1 MGRHRHWLLGRFP
14 WTRPRSSAE
23 CAVAE
28 CNESSDCASESSLTE
43 RDPHLMDV
51 LREVIALR
59 QAGDVQASL
68 ALVDRSLAEGMSSNY
83 LLDNRARALAQ
94 LNRENEAIQIWEVL
108 SECGDLEL
116 QEKAKR
122 LIYQYKCRSVL
133 QHVVQLSQQG
143 HATEALSVLDVAR
156 AEGVENDM
164 LLDNRARALSQL
176 NREEEAIQIWE
187 SLFESSDLKLKEKS
201 KRLIYQYKCRSVLQH
216 VVQLS
221 QQGHAT
227 EALSVLDVARA
238 EGIENDVLLDN
249 RARIFV
255 QLNRHVEAISIWKKL
270 SQSDPSKYNAILI
283 NQLVGALQLICRSQ
297 GWDAQYFNQD
307 FETLDALE
315 RGVLKECELLR
326 RRGYAQALIQ
336 LVDKALETG
345 FESPW
350 LVIAKANA
358 LIELENFVD
367 AQNLLNHFK
376 NSVHE
381 QHALAAMEQML
392 DALSGDVE
400 VELVVRAAVRFKAK
414 GDLDAAQDL
423 LVQALL
429 QNHSCVLY
437 EETLQELLVERGE
450 KNPALQAFKLF
461 LGEAEKMQTA
471 ALISG
476 Q

>member
-1 MGRHRHWLLGRFP
+1 M
-14 WTRPRSSAE
+14 
-23 CAVAE
+23 
-28 CNESSDCASESSLTE
+28 
-43 RDPHLMDV
+43 
-51 LREVIALR
+51 
-59 QAGDVQASL
+59 
-68 ALVDRSLAEGMSSNY
+68 
-83 LLDNRARALAQ
+83 
-94 LNRENEAIQIWEVL
+94 
-108 SECGDLEL
+108 
-116 QEKAKR
+116 
-122 LIYQYKCRSVL
+122 
-133 QHVVQLSQQG
+133 
-143 HATEALSVLDVAR
+143 
-156 AEGVENDM
+156 
-164 LLDNRARALSQL
+164 
-176 NREEEAIQIWE
+176 
-187 SLFESSDLKLKEKS
+187 
-201 KRLIYQYKCRSVLQH
+201 
-216 VVQLS
+216 
-221 QQGHAT
+221 
-227 EALSVLDVARA
+227 
-238 EGIENDVLLDN
+238 
-249 RARIFV
+249 
-255 QLNRHVEAISIWKKL
+255 

-326 RRGYAQALIQ
+326 RRGYAQVLIK

-376 NSVHE
+376 NSVQE
-381 QHALAAMEQML
+381 QHALVSMEKML

-423 LVQALL
+423 LVKALL
-429 QNHSCVLY
+429 QDHSCVVY
-437 EETLQELLVERGE
+437 EETLQQLLIERGE
-450 KNPALQAFKLF
+450 KNPTLQAFELF

>member
-1 MGRHRHWLLGRFP
+1 MGRHRYWLLGRFP

-23 CAVAE
+23 CAAAE
-28 CNESSDCASESSLTE
+28 SNESSDCASESSLTE

-94 LNRENEAIQIWEVL
+94 LNRENEAIRIWEVL

-116 QEKAKR
+116 QEK
-122 LIYQYKCRSVL
+122 
-133 QHVVQLSQQG
+133 
-143 HATEALSVLDVAR
+143 
-156 AEGVENDM
+156 
-164 LLDNRARALSQL
+164 
-176 NREEEAIQIWE
+176 
-187 SLFESSDLKLKEKS
+187 S
-201 KRLIYQYKCRSVLQH
+201 KRLVKLARQQQCRFVLQRSVH
-216 VVQLS
+216 LS
-221 QQGHAT
+221 QSGHAQ
-227 EALSVLDVARA
+227 EALAILDQAQA

-326 RRGYAQALIQ
+326 RRGYAQVLIQ

-429 QNHSCVLY
+429 QDHSCVVY
-437 EETLQELLVERGE
+437 EETLQQLLIERGE
-450 KNPALQAFKLF
+450 KNPTLQAFELF

>member
-1 MGRHRHWLLGRFP
+1 MAARRDWLLGRFP
-14 WTRPRSSAE
+14 WARSRSTVD
-23 CAVAE
+23 CAAAE
-28 CNESSDCASESSLTE
+28 CNQSSDCASESLLTE

-116 QEKAKR
+116 QE
-122 LIYQYKCRSVL
+122 
-133 QHVVQLSQQG
+133 
-143 HATEALSVLDVAR
+143 T
-156 AEGVENDM
+156 
-164 LLDNRARALSQL
+164 
-176 NREEEAIQIWE
+176 
-187 SLFESSDLKLKEKS
+187 S
-201 KRLIYQYKCRSVLQH
+201 KRLVYLQRTSDY
-216 VVQLS
+216 LK
-221 QQGHAT
+221 QGNAS
-227 EALSVLDVARA
+227 EALLVLEQACV
-238 EGIENDVLLDN
+238 EGLENDVLLDN
-249 RARIFV
+249 RARVLV
-255 QLNRHVEAISIWKKL
+255 QLNRHIE
-270 SQSDPSKYNAILI
+270 AILI
-283 NQLVGALQLICRSQ
+283 WRKLYQFNPKRYESILARQLVGALQVICRSQ
-297 GWDAQYFNQD
+297 GWNAQYFNQD

-326 RRGYAQALIQ
+326 RRGYAQLLIQ

-358 LIELENFVD
+358 LIELEKFVD

-376 NSVHE
+376 DSVHE

-400 VELVVRAAVRFKAK
+400 VELVVRAADRFKAK

-423 LVQALL
+423 LVKALL
-429 QNHSCVLY
+429 QDHSCVVY
-437 EETLQELLVERGE
+437 EETLQQLLIERGE
-450 KNPALQAFKLF
+450 KNPTLQAFELF

>member
-1 MGRHRHWLLGRFP
+1 
-14 WTRPRSSAE
+14 
-23 CAVAE
+23 
-28 CNESSDCASESSLTE
+28 
-43 RDPHLMDV
+43 MDV

-94 LNRENEAIQIWEVL
+94 LNRENEAIQIWEFL

-116 QEKAKR
+116 QEKSKR
-122 LIYQYKCRSVL
+122 LVKLARQQQCRFVL
-133 QHVVQLSQQG
+133 QHSVYLSHSG
-143 HATEALSVLDVAR
+143 HAHEALAVLDRAQ
-156 AEGVENDM
+156 AEGIENDMLLDNRFQQKCRYVLNRVVYFSRLGDAHEALAILDLAQAEGIENDM
-164 LLDNRARALSQL
+164 LLDNRAR
-176 NREEEAIQIWE
+176 
-187 SLFESSDLKLKEKS
+187 
-201 KRLIYQYKCRSVLQH
+201 
-216 VVQLS
+216 
-221 QQGHAT
+221 
-227 EALSVLDVARA
+227 
-238 EGIENDVLLDN
+238 
-249 RARIFV
+249 IFV
-255 QLNRHVEAISIWKKL
+255 KLNRHIEAISIWKKL
-270 SQSDPSKYNAILI
+270 SQSDPKKYNAILI

-297 GWDAQYFNQD
+297 GWNVQYFNRD
-307 FETLDALE
+307 LETLDALE
-315 RGVLKECELLR
+315 KGVLKECELLR
-326 RRGYAQALIQ
+326 KRGYAQPLIQ
-336 LVDKALETG
+336 LVDKALESG

-358 LIELENFVD
+358 LIELEKFVD

-376 NSVHE
+376 DSVHE

-400 VELVVRAAVRFKAK
+400 VELVVRAAVRLKAK

-423 LVQALL
+423 LVKALL
-429 QNHSCVLY
+429 QNHSCVVY
-437 EETLQELLVERGE
+437 EETLQQLLVERGE
-450 KNPALQAFKLF
+450 KNPALQAFELF

>member
-1 MGRHRHWLLGRFP
+1 MAARRDWLLGRFP
-14 WTRPRSSAE
+14 WARSRSTVD
-23 CAVAE
+23 CAAAE
-28 CNESSDCASESSLTE
+28 CNQSSDCASESLLTE

-116 QEKAKR
+116 QEK
-122 LIYQYKCRSVL
+122 
-133 QHVVQLSQQG
+133 
-143 HATEALSVLDVAR
+143 
-156 AEGVENDM
+156 
-164 LLDNRARALSQL
+164 
-176 NREEEAIQIWE
+176 
-187 SLFESSDLKLKEKS
+187 S
-201 KRLIYQYKCRSVLQH
+201 KRLVFQQKCRCVLH
-216 VVQLS
+216 RVLYFS
-221 QQGHAT
+221 RLGDAR
-227 EALSVLDVARA
+227 EALAILDRAQA
-238 EGIENDVLLDN
+238 EGIENNMLLDN

-255 QLNRHVEAISIWKKL
+255 QLNRHLEAISIWKKL

-326 RRGYAQALIQ
+326 RRGYAQVLIQ

>member
-1 MGRHRHWLLGRFP
+1 MAARRDWLLGRFP
-14 WTRPRSSAE
+14 WARSRSTVD
-23 CAVAE
+23 CAAAE
-28 CNESSDCASESSLTE
+28 CNQSSDCASESLLTE

-116 QEKAKR
+116 QEK
-122 LIYQYKCRSVL
+122 
-133 QHVVQLSQQG
+133 
-143 HATEALSVLDVAR
+143 
-156 AEGVENDM
+156 
-164 LLDNRARALSQL
+164 
-176 NREEEAIQIWE
+176 
-187 SLFESSDLKLKEKS
+187 S
-201 KRLIYQYKCRSVLQH
+201 KRLVFQQKCRCVLH
-216 VVQLS
+216 RVLYFS
-221 QQGHAT
+221 RLGDAR
-227 EALSVLDVARA
+227 EALAILDRAQA
-238 EGIENDVLLDN
+238 EGIENNMLLDN

-255 QLNRHVEAISIWKKL
+255 QLNRHLEAISIWKKL

-326 RRGYAQALIQ
+326 RRGYAQALIK

-423 LVQALL
+423 LVKALL
-429 QNHSCVLY
+429 QDHSCVVY
-437 EETLQELLVERGE
+437 EETLQQLLIERGE
-450 KNPALQAFKLF
+450 KNPTLQAFELF

>member
-23 CAVAE
+23 CAAAE
-28 CNESSDCASESSLTE
+28 SNESSDCASESSLTE

-116 QEKAKR
+116 QEK
-122 LIYQYKCRSVL
+122 
-133 QHVVQLSQQG
+133 
-143 HATEALSVLDVAR
+143 
-156 AEGVENDM
+156 
-164 LLDNRARALSQL
+164 
-176 NREEEAIQIWE
+176 
-187 SLFESSDLKLKEKS
+187 S
-201 KRLIYQYKCRSVLQH
+201 KRLVFQQKCRCVLH
-216 VVQLS
+216 RVLYFS
-221 QQGHAT
+221 RLGDAR
-227 EALSVLDVARA
+227 EALAILDRAQA
-238 EGIENDVLLDN
+238 EGIENNMLLDN

-255 QLNRHVEAISIWKKL
+255 QLNRHLEAISIWKKL

>member
-23 CAVAE
+23 CAAAE
-28 CNESSDCASESSLTE
+28 SNESSDCASESPLTE

-156 AEGVENDM
+156 AEG
-164 LLDNRARALSQL
+164 
-176 NREEEAIQIWE
+176 
-187 SLFESSDLKLKEKS
+187 
-201 KRLIYQYKCRSVLQH
+201 
-216 VVQLS
+216 
-221 QQGHAT
+221 
-227 EALSVLDVARA
+227 
-238 EGIENDVLLDN
+238 IENNMLLDN

-255 QLNRHVEAISIWKKL
+255 QLNRHLEAISIWKKL

-326 RRGYAQALIQ
+326 RRGYAQALIK

-376 NSVHE
+376 NSVQE
-381 QHALAAMEQML
+381 QHALVSMEKML

-423 LVQALL
+423 LVKALL
-429 QNHSCVLY
+429 QDHSCVVY
-437 EETLQELLVERGE
+437 EETLQQLLIERGE
-450 KNPALQAFKLF
+450 KNPTLQAFELF

>member
-1 MGRHRHWLLGRFP
+1 
-14 WTRPRSSAE
+14 
-23 CAVAE
+23 
-28 CNESSDCASESSLTE
+28 
-43 RDPHLMDV
+43 
-51 LREVIALR
+51 
-59 QAGDVQASL
+59 
-68 ALVDRSLAEGMSSNY
+68 MSSNY

-94 LNRENEAIQIWEVL
+94 LNRENEAIQIWEFL
-108 SECGDLEL
+108 SGCGDLEL
-116 QEKAKR
+116 QK
-122 LIYQYKCRSVL
+122 
-133 QHVVQLSQQG
+133 
-143 HATEALSVLDVAR
+143 
-156 AEGVENDM
+156 
-164 LLDNRARALSQL
+164 
-176 NREEEAIQIWE
+176 
-187 SLFESSDLKLKEKS
+187 KS
-201 KRLIYQYKCRSVLQH
+201 KRLVFQQKCRCVLH
-216 VVQLS
+216 RVVYFS
-221 QQGHAT
+221 RQGDAH
-227 EALSVLDVARA
+227 EALAILDQAQS

-326 RRGYAQALIQ
+326 RRGYAQALIK

-376 NSVHE
+376 NSVQE
-381 QHALAAMEQML
+381 QHALVSMEKML

-423 LVQALL
+423 LVKALL
-429 QNHSCVLY
+429 QDHSCVVY
-437 EETLQELLVERGE
+437 EETLQQLLIERGE
-450 KNPALQAFKLF
+450 KNPTLQAFELF

>member
-23 CAVAE
+23 CAAAE
-28 CNESSDCASESSLTE
+28 SNESSDCASESPLTE

-94 LNRENEAIQIWEVL
+94 LNRENEAIQIWEFL

-116 QEKAKR
+116 QEK
-122 LIYQYKCRSVL
+122 
-133 QHVVQLSQQG
+133 
-143 HATEALSVLDVAR
+143 
-156 AEGVENDM
+156 
-164 LLDNRARALSQL
+164 
-176 NREEEAIQIWE
+176 
-187 SLFESSDLKLKEKS
+187 S
-201 KRLIYQYKCRSVLQH
+201 KRLVFQQKCRCVLH
-216 VVQLS
+216 RVLYFS
-221 QQGHAT
+221 RLGDAR
-227 EALSVLDVARA
+227 EALAILDRAQA
-238 EGIENDVLLDN
+238 EGIENNMLLDN

-255 QLNRHVEAISIWKKL
+255 QLNRHLEAISIWKKL

-376 NSVHE
+376 NSVQE
-381 QHALAAMEQML
+381 QHALVAMEKML

-400 VELVVRAAVRFKAK
+400 VELVVRAADRFKAK

-423 LVQALL
+423 LVKALL
-429 QNHSCVLY
+429 QDHSCVVY
-437 EETLQELLVERGE
+437 EETLQQLLIERGE
-450 KNPALQAFKLF
+450 KNPTLQAFELF

>member
-1 MGRHRHWLLGRFP
+1 MAARRDWLLGRFP
-14 WTRPRSSAE
+14 WARSRSTVD
-23 CAVAE
+23 CAAAE
-28 CNESSDCASESSLTE
+28 CNQSSDCASESLLTE

-94 LNRENEAIQIWEVL
+94 LNRENEAIRIWEVL

-116 QEKAKR
+116 QEK
-122 LIYQYKCRSVL
+122 
-133 QHVVQLSQQG
+133 
-143 HATEALSVLDVAR
+143 
-156 AEGVENDM
+156 
-164 LLDNRARALSQL
+164 
-176 NREEEAIQIWE
+176 
-187 SLFESSDLKLKEKS
+187 S
-201 KRLIYQYKCRSVLQH
+201 KRLVFQQKCRCVLH
-216 VVQLS
+216 RVLYFS
-221 QQGHAT
+221 RLGDAR
-227 EALSVLDVARA
+227 EALAILDRAQA
-238 EGIENDVLLDN
+238 EGIENNMLLDN

-255 QLNRHVEAISIWKKL
+255 QLNRHLEAISIWKKL

>member
-1 MGRHRHWLLGRFP
+1 MAARRDWLLGRFP
-14 WTRPRSSAE
+14 WARSRSTVD
-23 CAVAE
+23 CAAAE
-28 CNESSDCASESSLTE
+28 CNQSSDCASESSPTE

-68 ALVDRSLAEGMSSNY
+68 ALVDHSLAEGMSSNY

-116 QEKAKR
+116 QEK
-122 LIYQYKCRSVL
+122 
-133 QHVVQLSQQG
+133 
-143 HATEALSVLDVAR
+143 
-156 AEGVENDM
+156 
-164 LLDNRARALSQL
+164 
-176 NREEEAIQIWE
+176 
-187 SLFESSDLKLKEKS
+187 S
-201 KRLIYQYKCRSVLQH
+201 KRLVKLARQQQCRFVLQRSVH
-216 VVQLS
+216 LS
-221 QQGHAT
+221 QSGHAQ
-227 EALSVLDVARA
+227 EALAILDQAQA

-255 QLNRHVEAISIWKKL
+255 QLNRHVEAITIWRKL
-270 SQSDPSKYNAILI
+270 SQSDPKKYNAILI

-381 QHALAAMEQML
+381 QHALAAMEQLL

-423 LVQALL
+423 LVKALL
-429 QNHSCVLY
+429 QDHSCVVY
-437 EETLQELLVERGE
+437 EETLQQLLIERGE
-450 KNPALQAFKLF
+450 KNPTLQAFKLF

>member
-1 MGRHRHWLLGRFP
+1 MAARRDWLLGRFP
-14 WTRPRSSAE
+14 WARSRSSVD
-23 CAVAE
+23 CAAAE

-94 LNRENEAIQIWEVL
+94 LNRENEAIQIWEFL

-116 QEKAKR
+116 QEK
-122 LIYQYKCRSVL
+122 
-133 QHVVQLSQQG
+133 
-143 HATEALSVLDVAR
+143 
-156 AEGVENDM
+156 
-164 LLDNRARALSQL
+164 
-176 NREEEAIQIWE
+176 
-187 SLFESSDLKLKEKS
+187 S
-201 KRLIYQYKCRSVLQH
+201 KRLVFQQKCRYVLNR
-216 VVQLS
+216 VVYFSRL
-221 QQGHAT
+221 GDAH
-227 EALSVLDVARA
+227 EALAILDLAQA
-238 EGIENDVLLDN
+238 EGIENDMLLDN

-255 QLNRHVEAISIWKKL
+255 QLNRHIEAISIWKKL
-270 SQSDPSKYNAILI
+270 SQSNPKKYNAILI

-297 GWDAQYFNQD
+297 GWNVQYFNRD
-307 FETLDALE
+307 LETLDALE
-315 RGVLKECELLR
+315 KGVLKECELLR
-326 RRGYAQALIQ
+326 KRGYAQPLIQ
-336 LVDKALETG
+336 LVDKALESG

-358 LIELENFVD
+358 LIELEKFVD

-376 NSVHE
+376 DSVHE

-400 VELVVRAAVRFKAK
+400 VELVVRAAVRLKAK

-423 LVQALL
+423 LVKALL
-429 QNHSCVLY
+429 QNHSCVVY
-437 EETLQELLVERGE
+437 EETLQQLLVERGE
-450 KNPALQAFKLF
+450 KNPALQAFELF

>member
-23 CAVAE
+23 CAAAE
-28 CNESSDCASESSLTE
+28 SNESSDCASESPLTE

-116 QEKAKR
+116 QEK
-122 LIYQYKCRSVL
+122 
-133 QHVVQLSQQG
+133 
-143 HATEALSVLDVAR
+143 
-156 AEGVENDM
+156 
-164 LLDNRARALSQL
+164 
-176 NREEEAIQIWE
+176 
-187 SLFESSDLKLKEKS
+187 S
-201 KRLIYQYKCRSVLQH
+201 KRLVFQQKCRCVLH
-216 VVQLS
+216 RVLYFS
-221 QQGHAT
+221 RLGDAR
-227 EALSVLDVARA
+227 EALAILDRAQA
-238 EGIENDVLLDN
+238 EGIENNMLLDN

-255 QLNRHVEAISIWKKL
+255 QLNRHLEAISIWKKL
-270 SQSDPSKYNAILI
+270 SQSDPSKYNIILI

-297 GWDAQYFNQD
+297 GWNAQYFNQD

-326 RRGYAQALIQ
+326 RRGYAQALIK

>member
-1 MGRHRHWLLGRFP
+1 MAARRDWLLGRFP
-14 WTRPRSSAE
+14 WARSRSTVD
-23 CAVAE
+23 CAATD
-28 CNESSDCASESSLTE
+28 CNQSSDCASESLLTE

-68 ALVDRSLAEGMSSNY
+68 ALVDHSLAEGMSSNY

-164 LLDNRARALSQL
+164 
-176 NREEEAIQIWE
+176 
-187 SLFESSDLKLKEKS
+187 
-201 KRLIYQYKCRSVLQH
+201 
-216 VVQLS
+216 
-221 QQGHAT
+221 
-227 EALSVLDVARA
+227 
-238 EGIENDVLLDN
+238 LLDN

-376 NSVHE
+376 NSVQE
-381 QHALAAMEQML
+381 QHALVAMEKML

-423 LVQALL
+423 LVKALL
-429 QNHSCVLY
+429 QDHSCVVY
-437 EETLQELLVERGE
+437 EETLQQLLIERGE
-450 KNPALQAFKLF
+450 KNPTLQAFELF

>member
-1 MGRHRHWLLGRFP
+1 MAARRDWLLGRFP
-14 WTRPRSSAE
+14 WARSRSTVD
-23 CAVAE
+23 CAAAE
-28 CNESSDCASESSLTE
+28 CNQSSDCASESLLTE

-94 LNRENEAIQIWEVL
+94 LNRENEAIRIWEVL

-116 QEKAKR
+116 QEK
-122 LIYQYKCRSVL
+122 
-133 QHVVQLSQQG
+133 
-143 HATEALSVLDVAR
+143 
-156 AEGVENDM
+156 
-164 LLDNRARALSQL
+164 
-176 NREEEAIQIWE
+176 
-187 SLFESSDLKLKEKS
+187 S
-201 KRLIYQYKCRSVLQH
+201 KRLVKLARQQQCRFVLQRSVH
-216 VVQLS
+216 LS
-221 QQGHAT
+221 QSGHAQ
-227 EALSVLDVARA
+227 EALAILDQAQA

>member
-1 MGRHRHWLLGRFP
+1 MGRHRHWLLRRFP

-23 CAVAE
+23 CAAAE
-28 CNESSDCASESSLTE
+28 SNESSDCASESSLTE

-94 LNRENEAIQIWEVL
+94 LNRENEAIQIWEFL

-116 QEKAKR
+116 QEK
-122 LIYQYKCRSVL
+122 
-133 QHVVQLSQQG
+133 
-143 HATEALSVLDVAR
+143 
-156 AEGVENDM
+156 
-164 LLDNRARALSQL
+164 
-176 NREEEAIQIWE
+176 
-187 SLFESSDLKLKEKS
+187 S
-201 KRLIYQYKCRSVLQH
+201 KRLVFQQKCRYILHRVLY
-216 VVQLS
+216 LS
-221 QQGHAT
+221 RLGDAR
-227 EALSVLDVARA
+227 EALAILDRA
-238 EGIENDVLLDN
+238 QAKGIENNMLLDN

-255 QLNRHVEAISIWKKL
+255 QLNRHLEAISIWKKL

-297 GWDAQYFNQD
+297 GWNAQYFSQD

-423 LVQALL
+423 LVKALL
-429 QNHSCVLY
+429 QDHSCVVY
-437 EETLQELLVERGE
+437 EETLQQLLIERGE
-450 KNPALQAFKLF
+450 KNPTLQAFELF

>member
-1 MGRHRHWLLGRFP
+1 MAARRDWLLGRFP
-14 WTRPRSSAE
+14 WARSRSTVD
-23 CAVAE
+23 CAAAE
-28 CNESSDCASESSLTE
+28 CNQSSDCASESLLTE

-116 QEKAKR
+116 QEK
-122 LIYQYKCRSVL
+122 
-133 QHVVQLSQQG
+133 
-143 HATEALSVLDVAR
+143 
-156 AEGVENDM
+156 
-164 LLDNRARALSQL
+164 
-176 NREEEAIQIWE
+176 
-187 SLFESSDLKLKEKS
+187 S
-201 KRLIYQYKCRSVLQH
+201 KRLVFQQKCRCVLH
-216 VVQLS
+216 RVLYFS
-221 QQGHAT
+221 RLGDAR
-227 EALSVLDVARA
+227 EALAILDRAQA
-238 EGIENDVLLDN
+238 EGIENNMLLDN

-255 QLNRHVEAISIWKKL
+255 QLNRHLEAISIWKKL

-381 QHALAAMEQML
+381 QHPLAAMEQML

-450 KNPALQAFKLF
+450 KNPTLQAFELF

>member
-1 MGRHRHWLLGRFP
+1 MAARRDWLLGRFP
-14 WTRPRSSAE
+14 WARSRSTVD
-23 CAVAE
+23 CAATE
-28 CNESSDCASESSLTE
+28 CNQSSDCASESSPTE

-68 ALVDRSLAEGMSSNY
+68 ALVDHSLAEGMSSNY

-116 QEKAKR
+116 QEK
-122 LIYQYKCRSVL
+122 
-133 QHVVQLSQQG
+133 
-143 HATEALSVLDVAR
+143 
-156 AEGVENDM
+156 
-164 LLDNRARALSQL
+164 
-176 NREEEAIQIWE
+176 
-187 SLFESSDLKLKEKS
+187 S
-201 KRLIYQYKCRSVLQH
+201 KRLVFQQKCRCVLH
-216 VVQLS
+216 RVLYFS
-221 QQGHAT
+221 RLGDAR
-227 EALSVLDVARA
+227 EALAILDRAQA
-238 EGIENDVLLDN
+238 EGIENNMLLDN

-326 RRGYAQALIQ
+326 RRGYAQVLIQ

-437 EETLQELLVERGE
+437 EETWQELLVARGE
-450 KNPALQAFKLF
+450 KNPELQAFKLF

-476 Q
+476 K

>member
-1 MGRHRHWLLGRFP
+1 MAARRDWLLGRFP
-14 WTRPRSSAE
+14 WARSRSTVD
-23 CAVAE
+23 CAAAE
-28 CNESSDCASESSLTE
+28 CNQSSDCASESSPTE

-116 QEKAKR
+116 QEK
-122 LIYQYKCRSVL
+122 
-133 QHVVQLSQQG
+133 
-143 HATEALSVLDVAR
+143 
-156 AEGVENDM
+156 
-164 LLDNRARALSQL
+164 
-176 NREEEAIQIWE
+176 
-187 SLFESSDLKLKEKS
+187 S
-201 KRLIYQYKCRSVLQH
+201 KRLVFQQKCRYILHRVLYFSR
-216 VVQLS
+216 L
-221 QQGHAT
+221 GDAR
-227 EALSVLDVARA
+227 EALAILDRAQA
-238 EGIENDVLLDN
+238 EGIENNMLLDN

-255 QLNRHVEAISIWKKL
+255 QLNRHLEAISIWKKL

-326 RRGYAQALIQ
+326 RRGYAQALIK

>member
-1 MGRHRHWLLGRFP
+1 MAARRDWLLGRFP
-14 WTRPRSSAE
+14 WARSRSTVD
-23 CAVAE
+23 CAAAE
-28 CNESSDCASESSLTE
+28 CNQSSDCASESLLTE

-83 LLDNRARALAQ
+83 LLDNRASALAQ
-94 LNRENEAIQIWEVL
+94 LNRENEAIQIWEFL

-116 QEKAKR
+116 QEK
-122 LIYQYKCRSVL
+122 
-133 QHVVQLSQQG
+133 
-143 HATEALSVLDVAR
+143 
-156 AEGVENDM
+156 
-164 LLDNRARALSQL
+164 
-176 NREEEAIQIWE
+176 
-187 SLFESSDLKLKEKS
+187 S
-201 KRLIYQYKCRSVLQH
+201 KRLVFQQKCRCVLH
-216 VVQLS
+216 RVLYFS
-221 QQGHAT
+221 RLGDAR
-227 EALSVLDVARA
+227 EALAILDRAQA
-238 EGIENDVLLDN
+238 EGIENNMLLDN

-255 QLNRHVEAISIWKKL
+255 QLNRHLEAISIWKKL

-326 RRGYAQALIQ
+326 RRGYAQLLIQ

>member
-1 MGRHRHWLLGRFP
+1 
-14 WTRPRSSAE
+14 
-23 CAVAE
+23 
-28 CNESSDCASESSLTE
+28 
-43 RDPHLMDV
+43 MDV

-68 ALVDRSLAEGMSSNY
+68 VLVDRSLAEGMSSNY

-116 QEKAKR
+116 QEK
-122 LIYQYKCRSVL
+122 
-133 QHVVQLSQQG
+133 
-143 HATEALSVLDVAR
+143 
-156 AEGVENDM
+156 
-164 LLDNRARALSQL
+164 
-176 NREEEAIQIWE
+176 
-187 SLFESSDLKLKEKS
+187 S
-201 KRLIYQYKCRSVLQH
+201 KRLVFQQKCRYILHRVLYFSR
-216 VVQLS
+216 L
-221 QQGHAT
+221 GDAR
-227 EALSVLDVARA
+227 EALAILDRAQA
-238 EGIENDVLLDN
+238 EGIENNMLLDN

-255 QLNRHVEAISIWKKL
+255 QLNRHIEAISIWKKL
-270 SQSDPSKYNAILI
+270 SQSDPSKYNVILI

-297 GWDAQYFNQD
+297 GWNAQYFNQD
-307 FETLDALE
+307 LETLDALE

-358 LIELENFVD
+358 LIELEKFVD

-376 NSVHE
+376 DSVHE

-429 QNHSCVLY
+429 QDHSCVVY
-437 EETLQELLVERGE
+437 EETLQQLLIERGE
-450 KNPALQAFKLF
+450 KNPTLQAFELF

>member
-1 MGRHRHWLLGRFP
+1 MAARRDWLLGRFP
-14 WTRPRSSAE
+14 WARSRSSVD
-23 CAVAE
+23 CAAAE
-28 CNESSDCASESSLTE
+28 CNESSDYASESSLTE

-68 ALVDRSLAEGMSSNY
+68 ALVDRSLAAGMSSNY

-94 LNRENEAIQIWEVL
+94 LNRENEAIQIWEFL

-116 QEKAKR
+116 QEKSKR
-122 LIYQYKCRSVL
+122 LVKLARKQQCRFVL
-133 QHVVQLSQQG
+133 QHSVYLSHSG
-143 HATEALSVLDVAR
+143 HAHEALAVLDR
-156 AEGVENDM
+156 A
-164 LLDNRARALSQL
+164 Q
-176 NREEEAIQIWE
+176 
-187 SLFESSDLKLKEKS
+187 
-201 KRLIYQYKCRSVLQH
+201 
-216 VVQLS
+216 
-221 QQGHAT
+221 
-227 EALSVLDVARA
+227 A
-238 EGIENDVLLDN
+238 EGIENDMLLDN

-255 QLNRHVEAISIWKKL
+255 QLNRHIEAISIWKKL
-270 SQSDPSKYNAILI
+270 SQSDPKKYNAILI

-326 RRGYAQALIQ
+326 RRGYAQALIK

-376 NSVHE
+376 DSVHE
-381 QHALAAMEQML
+381 QHPLAAMEQML

-414 GDLDAAQDL
+414 GDLDAALDL
-423 LVQALL
+423 LLQALL

-437 EETLQELLVERGE
+437 EETLQQLLVERGE

>member
-23 CAVAE
+23 CAAAE
-28 CNESSDCASESSLTE
+28 SNESSDCASESSLTE

-68 ALVDRSLAEGMSSNY
+68 ALVDRSLAEGISSNY

-94 LNRENEAIQIWEVL
+94 LNRENEAIQIWEIL
-108 SECGDLEL
+108 SECGDFEL
-116 QEKAKR
+116 Q
-122 LIYQYKCRSVL
+122 
-133 QHVVQLSQQG
+133 
-143 HATEALSVLDVAR
+143 
-156 AEGVENDM
+156 
-164 LLDNRARALSQL
+164 
-176 NREEEAIQIWE
+176 
-187 SLFESSDLKLKEKS
+187 EKS
-201 KRLIYQYKCRSVLQH
+201 KRLIFQQKCRYILHRVLY
-216 VVQLS
+216 LS
-221 QQGHAT
+221 RLGDAR
-227 EALSVLDVARA
+227 EALAILDRA
-238 EGIENDVLLDN
+238 QAKGIENNMLLDN

-255 QLNRHVEAISIWKKL
+255 QLNRHIEAISIWRKL
-270 SQSDPSKYNAILI
+270 SQSDPKKYNAILI

-297 GWDAQYFNQD
+297 GWNAQYFNQD
-307 FETLDALE
+307 LETLDALE

-326 RRGYAQALIQ
+326 RRGYAQLLIQ

-358 LIELENFVD
+358 LLELERFVD

-400 VELVVRAAVRFKAK
+400 VELVVRAAVRLKAK

-429 QNHSCVLY
+429 QNHSCVVY

-450 KNPALQAFKLF
+450 KNPALQAFELF
-461 LGEAEKMQTA
+461 LGEAEKMRTA